1 MLSKKG
7 QVNMLMERV
16 PRFLSFFCLCFTLI
30 AVFVPVAGAGSEN
43 KVLVL
48 EISEAITP
56 ASDDII
62 ANAIAKAENEN
73 FEALVISLD
82 TPGGGLVETQTII
95 RIIENT
101 TVPVIGYVPEG
112 GKAWSAGTLILM
124 GTDIAAMAPFTVIG
138 SAQPVQISAEGTKPI
153 EDEKIIN
160 ALVKFSVTTA
170 SKHGRNETF
179 AEEVITKNK
188 NLDAQEAFEAG
199 VIEYLAP
206 SISYLLSQT
215 NGQVVKGKVLRTGSS
230 SIENYEPP
238 LSLAL
243 LGLISNPILSSLL
256 LTIGIYGIIFGIS
269 SPGAGAEV
277 FGIIAIVLGLI
288 GTGFNINVGAI
299 FLILVGIGLLILE
312 IKIPGFGI
320 FGFAGLISLIIGSI
334 LLIPMGGENIY
345 TPEFRRLLT
354 LTVVAPTVVFG
365 LFLVFAIYKVSEIR
379 KKKPVIGSII
389 GDNARTI
396 DPLGPGKS
404 GFVRYSGEYWQ
415 ARSDEE
421 IEAKEEVEII
431 GKEREVLLVKRKT

>member
-7 QVNMLMERV
+7 PVNMLMERV
-16 PRFLSFFCLCFTLI
+16 PRFLPIFFLCFTLI
-30 AVFVPVAGAGSEN
+30 AVFVPVAGAGPDN

-138 SAQPVQISAEGTKPI
+138 SAQPVQISSEGTKPI

-188 NLDAQEAFEAG
+188 NLDAQEALKAG

-365 LFLVFAIYKVSEIR
+365 LFLVFAIYKVTEIR

-389 GDNARTI
+389 GDTARTI

>member
-1 MLSKKG
+1 
-7 QVNMLMERV
+7 MLMERA
-16 PRFLSFFCLCFTLI
+16 PRFLPIFFLCFTLI
-30 AVFVPVAGAGSEN
+30 AVFVPVAGAGPDN

-170 SKHGRNETF
+170 SKQGRNETF

-188 NLDAQEAFEAG
+188 NLDAQEALEAG

-206 SISYLLSQT
+206 SISYLLFQT

-365 LFLVFAIYKVSEIR
+365 LFLVFAIYKVTEIR
-379 KKKPVIGSII
+379 KKKPVIGLII
-389 GDNARTI
+389 GDTARTI

-404 GFVRYSGEYWQ
+404 GFVRYNGEYWQ